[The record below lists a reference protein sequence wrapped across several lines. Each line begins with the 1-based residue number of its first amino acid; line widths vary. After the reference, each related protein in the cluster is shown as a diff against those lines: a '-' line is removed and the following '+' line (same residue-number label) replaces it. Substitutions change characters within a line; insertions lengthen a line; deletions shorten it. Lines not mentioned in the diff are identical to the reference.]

1 MLPCSTAMATGTH
14 EAVILEGDGR
24 SRGRS
29 HGEQL
34 RGRIAAALEALESD
48 IARRTGR
55 APAEHVRDFLGAT
68 AFLPTIQERA
78 PDLLQEVRGIAEGA
92 NADFPLLLAHNL
104 LDEEWWYSESTG
116 QSCSVLAVAAE
127 KDRPS
132 LLAQNMDLPAWT
144 DGSQVILHCRDRQGE
159 ETVLLSMAGMIGL
172 TGVSSRGLGLCVNA
186 LGMLRHSPSGLPVAF
201 AMRGALGQP
210 TRERAEAFLETTH
223 HASGQHFAL
232 ADESGIGSLE
242 CSAGGAHPT
251 ASGRRMWHANH
262 PLAADDVD
270 PASALPNG
278 TADSHVRQDRLADL
292 VPEVETAED
301 CMEVLCDGGAP
312 LCKHATAGV
321 PWLTFGSVV
330 YELTASPRAWFA
342 LGPPDRTP
350 FVRHDPA

>member
-1 MLPCSTAMATGTH
+1 MATGTH

-24 SRGRS
+24 GRGHA

-34 RGRIAAALEALESD
+34 RERIAAALDALESD

-55 APAEHVRDFLGAT
+55 LPAEHVRDFLAAT
-68 AFLPTIQERA
+68 GFLPTIQERT

-92 NADFPLLLAHNL
+92 NADFPLVLAHNL

-116 QSCSVLAVAAE
+116 QSCSVLAVAPE
-127 KDRPS
+127 EGRSS

-144 DGSQVILHCRDRQGE
+144 DGSQVVLHCRDPQGDE
-159 ETVLLSMAGMIGL
+159 AVLLSMAGMIGL
-172 TGVSSRGLGLCVNA
+172 TGVNSRGLGLCVNA
-186 LGMLRHSPSGLPVAF
+186 LGMLRHSASGLPVAF
-201 AMRGALGQP
+201 AMRGALDQP
-210 TRERAEAFLETTH
+210 TRERAAAFLATTP

-232 ADESGIGSLE
+232 ADQHGIRGLE
-242 CSAGGAHPT
+242 CSAGGAQ
-251 ASGRRMWHANH
+251 AIVSGPRTWHANH
-262 PLAADDVD
+262 PLATEDVD
-270 PASALPNG
+270 PASELPEG
-278 TADSHVRQDRLADL
+278 TADSHVRQERLADL
-292 VPEVETAED
+292 VPEVEKPED
-301 CMEVLCDGGAP
+301 CMEVLCDGEAP
-312 LCKHATAGV
+312 ICKHATASF